1 MIPKWQNKYL
11 LKLLQALSIEFSD
24 VNAFPVWLTLMRQ
37 RSLQQK
43 EKSLSFSLFL
53 SQLCVTRFRFCS
65 METTKR
71 AGGGKAVVEIAE
83 IAWDKLVK
91 ITIVCEI
98 SIQIKTFCRG
108 QKLLEASMW
117 KKTSARASETDYTQP
132 CERRIYKTN
141 LQQICRYP

>member
-1 MIPKWQNKYL
+1 
-11 LKLLQALSIEFSD
+11 
-24 VNAFPVWLTLMRQ
+24 
-37 RSLQQK
+37 
-43 EKSLSFSLFL
+43 
-53 SQLCVTRFRFCS
+53 

-108 QKLLEASMW
+108 QKPTW
-117 KKTSARASETDYTQP
+117 RKHVKKNECKS
-132 CERRIYKTN
+132 
-141 LQQICRYP
+141 